1 MAISADMNKV
11 LDRGYE
17 DMDMKRLVDAPV
29 EALAGVSENDA
40 EMLKKAFGIKTIGDM
55 GRNKYMQA
63 AYAIVRLSEAC
74 K

>member
-1 MAISADMNKV
+1 MPISADMNKV
-11 LDRGYE
+11 LDRDYE

-29 EALAGVSENDA
+29 EALAGVSQSDA

-63 AYAIVRLSEAC
+63 AYAIVHLSEAC

>member
-1 MAISADMNKV
+1 MPISADLNKV
-11 LDRGYE
+11 LDRNYE

-29 EALAGVSENDA
+29 EALAGISDSDA

-63 AYAIVRLSEAC
+63 AQAIVRLSEAC